1 MTESVARAWFHQ
13 GQQAKRAVIAA
24 AQTTYET
31 ELSDC
36 LQLLPDG
43 ADVATWPQILAM
55 SKLAR
60 SEGYLEN
67 DNGAPQSTKYEA
79 GLRAALKDFGRRLNI
94 GTADNKLKWKGKTV
108 RAYSLRNHKNWS
120 GAVDTDRIRQQLDTL
135 DNLGFG
141 SALAGGTMIK

>member
-1 MTESVARAWFHQ
+1 
-13 GQQAKRAVIAA
+13 
-24 AQTTYET
+24 
-31 ELSDC
+31 
-36 LQLLPDG
+36 
-43 ADVATWPQILAM
+43 M

-67 DNGAPQSTKYEA
+67 DNGATQSTKYEA

-94 GTADNKLKWKGKTV
+94 GTADNKLKWKGKPV